1 MAHGCHQLR
10 QAFKR
15 VIFALNRHQ
24 KRVARA
30 KGVNGNQPQRRRA
43 VKEYVIILLPNAR
56 KRIFQKAFAFFQRNH
71 FDFRAGEIDV
81 RRQNVDVFK
90 FSVENC
96 LRRRDAVNQHVISG
110 ILNRAL
116 VHAVAAGG
124 IPLGVNV
131 TNQHFFTG
139 CADRRRKVDR
149 RGRFAHAAFL
159 IDNSNGFSH
168 AEFNSR
174 TIVVK
179 V

>member
-10 QAFKR
+10 QTFKR

-43 VKEYVIILLPNAR
+43 VEEYVIILLPNAR
-56 KRIFQKAFAFFQRNH
+56 KRIFQKVFAFFQRNH
-71 FDFRAGEIDV
+71 FDFCAGEIDI
-81 RRQNVDVFK
+81 RRQNVDIFK
-90 FSVENC
+90 FGAENR
-96 LRRRDAVNQHVISG
+96 LRRRNAVNQHIISG
-110 ILNRAL
+110 ILNRPL
-116 VHAVAAGG
+116 VDAVAACCV
-124 IPLGVNV
+124 PLGVNV
-131 TNQHFFTG
+131 ANQHFFTG

-168 AEFNSR
+168 AEFNSK